1 MKAINRMIHA
11 ALEEIDAMRSGRFM
25 PYHRLSLMIALI
37 TCLVFSIALSHQ
49 VVFKGRVAVV
59 DLDSSSWS
67 QHFIELLN
75 TSSYI
80 QVTDVFRNPVDPVA
94 LVMGDR
100 NLGVLYIPHDTER
113 NIRSSRRQV
122 NLGYFADYTN
132 EAQNAE
138 VIETLNS
145 ISSETGAGERAPRVM
160 AMSGTGA
167 ESAGSILSPLRTVVR
182 RLGDPVFSATNN
194 MVIAFIF
201 FFSSIYLGL
210 TVLMIPGRLRVTGQ
224 FRRAVLQGPL
234 CMMARL
240 IPYAFFYTTAISV
253 DICLLT
259 TFGQLRFDGNF
270 LLFVP
275 SIFMTGMCI
284 GLFGFTL
291 AWKCAEPGMGA
302 AFMILIVPP
311 GFITGGSTLATG
323 FLNEGAY
330 VASNAFPLVWQYR
343 LWRDFAFRAENFMG
357 ILSEYGGYI
366 CYASVLG
373 LLVLMRWR
381 KSWLEIRT
389 RSSQHP
395 VPGERKVP

>member
-80 QVTDVFRNPVDPVA
+80 QVTDIFRNPVDPVA

-113 NIRSSRRQV
+113 NIR
-122 NLGYFADYTN
+122 
-132 EAQNAE
+132 
-138 VIETLNS
+138 
-145 ISSETGAGERAPRVM
+145 GESAPRVM
-160 AMSGTGA
+160 AMGRTGA
-167 ESAGSILSPLRTVVR
+167 ESAGSILSPVRTVVR

-330 VASNAFPLVWQYR
+330 IASNAFPLVWQYR

-357 ILSEYGGYI
+357 ILSEYGGFI
-366 CYASVLG
+366 CYSCVLG

-381 KSWLEIRT
+381 KSWLEMRM
-389 RSSQHP
+389 RSRAHP
-395 VPGERKVP
+395 APGERELP

>member
-80 QVTDVFRNPVDPVA
+80 QVTDIFR
-94 LVMGDR
+94 
-100 NLGVLYIPHDTER
+100 
-113 NIRSSRRQV
+113 
-122 NLGYFADYTN
+122 N

-145 ISSETGAGERAPRVM
+145 ISSETGAGESAPRVM
-160 AMSGTGA
+160 AMGRTGA
-167 ESAGSILSPLRTVVR
+167 ESAGSILSPVRTVVR

-330 VASNAFPLVWQYR
+330 IASNAFPLVWQYR

-357 ILSEYGGYI
+357 ILSEYGGFI
-366 CYASVLG
+366 CYSCVLG

-381 KSWLEIRT
+381 KSWLEMRM
-389 RSSQHP
+389 RSRAHP
-395 VPGERKVP
+395 APGERELP

>member
-37 TCLVFSIALSHQ
+37 TCLVFSVALSHQ

-80 QVTDVFRNPVDPVA
+80 QVT
-94 LVMGDR
+94 
-100 NLGVLYIPHDTER
+100 LYIPHDTER

-145 ISSETGAGERAPRVM
+145 ISSETGAGESAPRVM
-160 AMSGTGA
+160 AMGRTGA
-167 ESAGSILSPLRTVVR
+167 ESAGSILSPVRTVVR

-253 DICLLT
+253 DICLLA

-357 ILSEYGGYI
+357 ILSEYGGFI

-373 LLVLMRWR
+373 LLVLLRWR